1 MPKKAKILKFEKK
14 KENFLIKENKTVIYI
29 IIFLVVILFGTLI
42 YINRGVFAPVVNG
55 KTVYTTGENTDP
67 YFLNDNGVLAVVTN
81 DSVKGITGEG
91 KEKYVINKAYS
102 RPIARSSGKYLLEY
116 DLEGNGLCVY
126 KDGKRTVNYNAE
138 KPIKLAKVNESGYT
152 AVVMAG
158 NGYKEKVVILDK
170 SGEEI
175 YEWLLSESYIL
186 DIDIAPACNKFAAS
200 VVSTESSMA
209 QGSVLFIDIN
219 REKITN
225 SVKRNDSIFP
235 VIKYIKNNYL
245 IAVGESEM
253 IGFDGRGKA
262 KWNVNYRGATLK
274 SYKIAENG
282 HPVLAFEG
290 NRNNTVL
297 KIYNNRG
304 KETGEKEFDEEIKSF
319 DCMDGRIVA
328 ASKRTITVL
337 GYSGYKKLSKKATK
351 DIRRVVMLDKNKV
364 IVINADSAESV
375 NF

>member
-14 KENFLIKENKTVIYI
+14 KENSLIKENKTVIYI
-29 IIFLVVILFGTLI
+29 IIFLVIILFGTLI

-55 KTVYTTGENTDP
+55 KTIYTTGENTDP

-81 DSVKGITGEG
+81 DSVKGITGDG

-126 KDGKRTVNYNAE
+126 KDGKRAVNYNAE

-186 DIDIAPACNKFAAS
+186 DIDIAPACNKFVAS

-209 QGSVLFIDIN
+209 QGSLLFIDIN
-219 REKITN
+219 REKIIN

-253 IGFDGRGKA
+253 IGFDGKGKA

-274 SYKIAENG
+274 SYKVAENG

-319 DCMDGRIVA
+319 DCMDGRIVV

-351 DIRRVVMLDKNKV
+351 DIRRVIMLNKNKL